1 MDDDDDDQLLLLDN
15 SSPSLSDSDLGMFD
29 DPNGTFDQQTMPLV
43 HGHTSLEQRP
53 STQPHA
59 GGGSFQSLLYHYLA
73 LPIKKYPLV
82 VLVSFCIILGV
93 SIILDTQIQASTKPP
108 SFFKEST
115 NLQQMWNLKYNMS
128 GDSLNVN
135 ELSLDFMGD
144 RIDQPNDAD
153 SPTEKPTG
161 KKGTETNVLKNT
173 KKSTP
178 SPATAGHPDGGIK
191 DFHKKPSDSRKSTA
205 SSSKAT
211 PLPKTTASLK
221 PNHST
226 KKTSVIG

>member
-59 GGGSFQSLLYHYLA
+59 CGGSFQSLLYHYLA

-226 KKTSVIG
+226 KKTSGIG